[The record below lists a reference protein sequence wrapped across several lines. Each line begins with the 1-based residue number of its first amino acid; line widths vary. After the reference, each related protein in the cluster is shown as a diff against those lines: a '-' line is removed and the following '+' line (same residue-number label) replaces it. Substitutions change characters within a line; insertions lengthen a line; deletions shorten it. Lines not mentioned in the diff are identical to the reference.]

1 MTNEI
6 KIKVK
11 PEGREGVWL
20 IEKQEAINLI
30 NNIEWEEIHHCIG
43 GGIGL
48 FGADWEKVEVIN
60 TIKKAERIALLTG
73 KSLQNNLNHALAVIK
88 DNELNMFD
96 IGEITVEQ
104 LEIQGEQ
111 KV

>member
-20 IEKQEAINLI
+20 IEKTEAINLV
-30 NNIEWEEIHHCIG
+30 NKVTWEKIHCYIG
-43 GGIGL
+43 DGVF
-48 FGADWEKVEVIN
+48 FGADYKKSSVIKA
-60 TIKKAERIALLTG
+60 IKKAERIALLTG